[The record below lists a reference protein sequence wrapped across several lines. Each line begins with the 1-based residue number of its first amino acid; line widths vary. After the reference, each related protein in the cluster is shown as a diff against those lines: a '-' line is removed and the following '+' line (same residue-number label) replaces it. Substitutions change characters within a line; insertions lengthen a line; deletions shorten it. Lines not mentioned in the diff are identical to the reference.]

1 MMARIPE
8 QALRVLP
15 YRVGQTLEA
24 AGVGAAQ
31 RLCCALSGGIDSVVL
46 LDVLASA
53 QARYGFSLEAAHV
66 HHGLNPAADDW
77 AAFCAGL
84 CRARNLPLQ
93 IFRVAV
99 ARDHPDGLEAAA
111 RHARHAALAQLDC
124 DWLVLGHHRD
134 DQAET
139 VLFRLLRGAG
149 VRGAAAM
156 RTIAPGADGHVGK
169 LRPLLTNSRAEIHAY
184 AQARGLHWV
193 DDDSNGDPRFARND
207 LRLRLIPTLETSFPG
222 ARATLARA
230 ATHFG
235 EAATLLDELA
245 ALDSE
250 MAAEGNDAFTHAL
263 LLRLSDAR
271 LANLLRWRIR
281 TLGGLAPSAARLT
294 EALRQLRTVDGP
306 LRLPL
311 GELVCYSYRG
321 RVWLA
326 PPLSAPPAAQ
336 AWQPGAGTS
345 AWAGGAIDCHAA
357 TGEGIAAAALAKAH
371 CRFTTR
377 PPGLKLRLSAEQPA
391 RHFKDLCQ
399 QAGIPGWLR
408 DHLPVLEVD
417 GQVAWVGGI
426 GTDVAY
432 ACAAGAAGWRLVF
445 R

>member
-1 MMARIPE
+1 MARIPE
-8 QALRVLP
+8 QAQLLP
-15 YRVGQTLEA
+15 HMAGQTLQA

-46 LDVLASA
+46 LDVLTRL
-53 QARYGFSLEAAHV
+53 QARYGFTLEAAHV

-77 AAFCAGL
+77 AAFCAGI
-84 CRARNLPLQ
+84 CRARDLPFHL
-93 IFRVAV
+93 FRVDV

-111 RHARHAALAQLDC
+111 RHARHAALARLDC

-156 RTIAPGADGHVGK
+156 RAIEPGAGGYAGK
-169 LRPLLTNSRAEIHAY
+169 LRPLLTNSRAQIHAY
-184 AQARGLHWV
+184 AQTRALRWV
-193 DDDSNGDPRFARND
+193 DDDSNADPRFARND
-207 LRLRLIPTLETSFPG
+207 LRLHLIPALEASFPG

-235 EAATLLDELA
+235 EAVTLLDELA
-245 ALDSE
+245 AMDSE
-250 MAAEGNDAFTHAL
+250 MAAEGDEAFARAM

-271 LANLLRWRIR
+271 LANLLRWRIHS
-281 TLGGLAPSAARLT
+281 LGRLAPSAARLT

-311 GELVCYSYRG
+311 GELMCYSYRG

-336 AWQPGAGTS
+336 VWQPIAGTI
-345 AWAGGAIDCHAA
+345 AWAGGEINCLAA
-357 TGEGIAAAALAKAH
+357 KGEGIAAAALANAR

-377 PPGLKLRLSAEQPA
+377 TPGLKLRLAAGQPA
-391 RHFKDLCQ
+391 RRFKDLCQ
-399 QAGIPGWLR
+399 QAGIPAWRR

-417 GQVAWVGGI
+417 GRVAWVGGI
-426 GTDVAY
+426 GVDVGY
-432 ACAAGAAGWRLVF
+432 ACAPGEAGWRLVF